1 MHEILSLDLTA
12 CCNILKRS
20 HRSARSSK
28 ATGSWIFFLRL
39 FIRFRFNCCFLTL
52 LANFQEL
59 HGTTVI
65 TMIKIK
71 ALTRS
76 NRYYPI

>member
-1 MHEILSLDLTA
+1 MHEIRLDLTA

-59 HGTTVI
+59 HGTT
-65 TMIKIK
+65 MIKIK